1 MIKVA
6 VFGANGQLGQ
16 TLQYLT
22 KNQKETFSF
31 FGKGEADITDSQQI
45 DKIFKSSN
53 FKYCINCAAYTNVD
67 GAEKETELAFKIN
80 GEGVKNLAESCKA
93 NNVILIHISTDYVF
107 DGSNNKPYETTE
119 ITNPL
124 NQYGKSKLKGELNI
138 INTIAKFYIIRTSW
152 LYSPF
157 GKNFVKTIIA
167 KIKEGEKLKITT
179 EETGTPTSCLD
190 LCDFIFHLIK
200 NEDIPHGIYNFSANG
215 KTTWYNFAL
224 EIAKIKFPKE
234 TVHILPV
241 DKYKRQAK
249 RPLFSVLDLK
259 KTEKNFKT
267 LNHWTTSLKKVIN
280 QIK

>member
-16 TLQYLT
+16 TIQYLT
-22 KNQKETFSF
+22 KDQNQAFIF
-31 FGKGEADITDSQQI
+31 FGKEEADITDSYQI
-45 DKIFKSSN
+45 DKIFKSNN

-80 GEGVKNLAESCKA
+80 SEGAKKLAESCKA
-93 NNVILIHISTDYVF
+93 NNVILIHLSTDYVF
-107 DGSNNKPYETTE
+107 DGANKKPYKTTD

-138 INTIAKFYIIRTSW
+138 INTITKFYIIRTSW

-167 KIKEGEKLKITT
+167 KIREGEKLKITT

-200 NEDIPHGIYNFSANG
+200 NEDIPYGIYNFSARG

-234 TVHILPV
+234 TVCIIPV
-241 DKYKRQAK
+241 DKYKTQAK

-267 LNHWTTSLKKVIN
+267 LNNWTTSLKRVIN